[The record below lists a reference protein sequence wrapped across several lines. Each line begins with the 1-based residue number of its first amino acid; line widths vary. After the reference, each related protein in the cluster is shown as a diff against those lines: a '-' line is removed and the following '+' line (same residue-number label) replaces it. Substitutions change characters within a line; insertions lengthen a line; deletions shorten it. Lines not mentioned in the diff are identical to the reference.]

1 MLAQWIVDEMKTV
14 SLPDKRLN
22 ARAQAVLDQL
32 ASRPTLSIPSAC
44 GGDAETEAAYR
55 FFNNKRVTFSEVL
68 QPHIDASVR
77 RIAAQKLVILVQ
89 DTTEIDLT
97 RPNTQVA
104 GTGPMDASSRRGL
117 FLHLL
122 HAFTPDSTPLGTIEG
137 TPWAREEG
145 APSTS
150 KLPSHKRVS
159 IPIEQKESY
168 RWVTTL
174 ECTQHLAAQLPQTQ
188 LICVADSE
196 ADIYEL
202 LVAGMAEP
210 RHGDWIVRAC
220 HDRTLPAEAR
230 SGGGEGGET
239 CDGDKKAQTLRE
251 RVLATPMLFTKT
263 IQIREREK
271 KYNCENRGRRQTR
284 RARAAEVEVRA
295 LQVTLQS
302 PWRPGGPLPDVT
314 VNVVLVHEPNP
325 PDGEPA
331 VEWILLTSLPIETL
345 DQVRQ
350 VIQNYCVRW
359 MVEVVFRT
367 LKSGCRVE
375 ARRFEHMDR
384 FLPCLAIYLIV
395 TWRTLFVCRLGREF
409 PDISCE
415 AVFAAAEWQSVYQ
428 IVKGETPPKEPPT
441 LKEMV
446 RLVAQLGGYLNRKRD
461 DEPGAQTVWLGLQR
475 LHDIALCWMVFG
487 PGAKATQ
494 VTAESAAGFV

>member
-1 MLAQWIVDEMKTV
+1 MLAPWVVEEMKTV

-44 GGDAETEAAYR
+44 GGDAETAAAYR
-55 FFNNKRVTFSEVL
+55 FFDNERVDFHDVL

-77 RIAAQKLVILVQ
+77 RIEAQKLVIVAQ
-89 DTTEIDLT
+89 DTTEVDLT
-97 RPNTQVA
+97 RPHTQVA

-122 HAFTPDSTPLGTIEG
+122 HAFTPDGTPLGTIHAI
-137 TPWAREEG
+137 PWTREEG
-145 APSTS
+145 AASSS
-150 KLPSHKRVS
+150 KLPSRKRVS

-174 ECTQHLAAQLPQTQ
+174 ERTQHLAAQLPQTQ
-188 LICVADSE
+188 LVCVADSE

-210 RHGDWIVRAC
+210 RRADWIVRAC

-230 SGGGEGGET
+230 SGGGEGGGA
-239 CDGDKKAQTLRE
+239 CDGDTKAQTLRE

-263 IQIREREK
+263 IQIREREQ
-271 KYNCENRGRRQTR
+271 KYNCEHRGRRQTR
-284 RARAAEVEVRA
+284 RARTAEVEVRA

-314 VNVVLVHEPNP
+314 VNVVLVHEPDP
-325 PDGEPA
+325 PGGEPA
-331 VEWILLTSLPIETL
+331 VEWILLTNLPIETL

-359 MVEVVFRT
+359 IIEVFFRT

-375 ARRFEHMDR
+375 ARRFEHVDR

-395 TWRTLFVCRLGREF
+395 TWRTLFVCRLGREL

-415 AVFAAAEWQSVYQ
+415 AVFSAAEWQSVYQ
-428 IVKGETPPKEPPT
+428 IVKRDMPPKEPPT
-441 LKEMV
+441 LKDMV
-446 RLVAQLGGYLNRKRD
+446 RFVAQLGGYVNRKRD
-461 DEPGAQTVWLGLQR
+461 DEPGPQTVWLGLQR
-475 LHDIALCWMVFG
+475 LHDIALCWVVFG
-487 PGAKATQ
+487 PGAKEAS
-494 VTAESAAGFV
+494 VAAETSTGFV

>member
-1 MLAQWIVDEMKTV
+1 MLAPWVVEEMKGI

-22 ARAQAVLDQL
+22 ARARAVLDQL

-44 GGDAETEAAYR
+44 GGNAETTAAYR
-55 FFNNKRVTFSEVL
+55 FFENERVTFSDVL
-68 QPHIDASVR
+68 QPHIDATLC
-77 RIAAQKLVILVQ
+77 RIEAQKLVIVAQ

-97 RPNTQVA
+97 RPNTQVV

-122 HAFTPDSTPLGTIEG
+122 HAFTPDGTALGTLHA
-137 TPWAREEG
+137 TPWTREEG

-150 KLPSHKRVS
+150 KLPSHKRVA

-174 ECTQHLAAQLPQTQ
+174 EHTQHVAAQLPETQ
-188 LICVADSE
+188 LVCVADSE

-210 RHGDWIVRAC
+210 RHADWIVRAC

-230 SGGGEGGET
+230 SGGESGET
-239 CDGDKKAQTLRE
+239 CDSDTKAQTLRE
-251 RVLATPMLFTKT
+251 RLLATPLQFTKT
-263 IQIREREK
+263 IPIRGREQ
-271 KYNCENRGRRQTR
+271 KYNCEKRGRRQSR
-284 RARAAEVEVRA
+284 RSRTAEVEVRS

-302 PWRPGGPLPDVT
+302 PQRPGGRLPDVT

-325 PDGEPA
+325 PEGEPA

-345 DQVRQ
+345 DQVRK
-350 VIQNYCVRW
+350 VIETYCVRW
-359 MVEVVFRT
+359 TIEVFFRT

-375 ARRFEHMDR
+375 ARRFEDVDH

-395 TWRTLFVCRLGREF
+395 TWRTLYVCRLGREL
-409 PDISCE
+409 PNISCE
-415 AVFAAAEWQSVYQ
+415 AVFSAAEWQSVYQ
-428 IVKGETPPKEPPT
+428 FVKRETPPKKPPT

-446 RLVAQLGGYLNRKRD
+446 RLVAQLGGYVNRKRD

-475 LHDIALCWMVFG
+475 LHDIALCWAVFG
-487 PGAKATQ
+487 PGATGAPLTP
-494 VTAESAAGFV
+494 EPEAGFV